1 MDEYEQALRH
11 TVTDPP
17 CNLIA
22 EAHSTLIYNLRTVP
36 FTRHSAVLSLV
47 GLRDKIGK
55 HSEVLGVTLED
66 LIDAAGDVGNNWER
80 APLRHAEGRD
90 GWEESL
96 IGCLK
101 DVSIILLSSLLLH
114 IY

>member
-1 MDEYEQALRH
+1 MDDYEQALRH
-11 TVTDPP
+11 TAVDPP

-36 FTRHSAVLSLV
+36 FTRQSAVLALVSLE
-47 GLRDKIGK
+47 DKLGEK
-55 HSEVLGVTLED
+55 SEVLGVALED
-66 LIDAAGDVGNNWER
+66 LIDAVSDVGNNWER

-101 DVSIILLSSLLLH
+101 DVSVVTP
-114 IY
+114 